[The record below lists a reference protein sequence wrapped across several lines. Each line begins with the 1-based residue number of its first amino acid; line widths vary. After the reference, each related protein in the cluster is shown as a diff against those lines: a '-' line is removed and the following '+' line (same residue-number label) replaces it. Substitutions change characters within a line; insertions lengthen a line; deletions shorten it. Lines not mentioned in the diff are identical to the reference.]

1 MERFLDCRG
10 LACPAPVL
18 KTKEAI
24 EEPGIIKITVRVDNP
39 AARDNVSR
47 FLSRSGYRV
56 SSVQEGNDFLITGE
70 KEKTSVSS
78 IQEPLPSELTCAI
91 PATSPE
97 LPVKTLII
105 IATDRL
111 GRDVDL
117 NNPSPTSNTPS
128 LGEAL
133 MKNFIA
139 TLKEMGSHLWRLVFL
154 NSGVRLTIDDS
165 PVLNDLIELEKSGI
179 SILVCGTCLNFYGL
193 LDKKKVGE
201 TTNMLDIVTSMDVA
215 TKVITIT

>member
-1 MERFLDCRG
+1 MERSLDCRG

-24 EEPGIIKITVRVDNP
+24 EEPGVTRVVVRVDNP
-39 AARDNVSR
+39 AARDNVTR
-47 FLSRSGYRV
+47 FLTRSGYRV
-56 SSVQEGNDFLITGE
+56 TSAQEGNDFVVIGE
-70 KEKTSVSS
+70 REGAEVSPS
-78 IQEPLPSELTCAI
+78 EPLPSELTCAVSR
-91 PATSPE
+91 SPE
-97 LPVKTLII
+97 HSEKTLVL

-111 GRDVDL
+111 GRDHQ
-117 NNPSPTSNTPS
+117 PSPSDNST

-139 TLKEMGSHLWRLVFL
+139 TLKEMGSALWRIVFL
-154 NSGVRLTIDDS
+154 NSGVRLTIDGS
-165 PVLNDLIELEKSGI
+165 PVLDAIAELEKSGV

-193 LDKKKVGE
+193 LEKKKVGE
-201 TTNMLDIVTSMDVA
+201 TTNMLDIVTSMQVA

>member
-1 MERFLDCRG
+1 MERFVDCRG

-24 EEPGIIKITVRVDNP
+24 EEPGVIKVTVRVDNP
-39 AARDNVSR
+39 AARDNVTR
-47 FLSRSGYRV
+47 FLSRSGYKV
-56 SSVQEGNDFLITGE
+56 SSTQEGNDFLITGE
-70 KEKTSVSS
+70 KDKAET
-78 IQEPLPSELTCAI
+78 QPAEPLPSELTCAV
-91 PATSPE
+91 PTPSKTPE
-97 LPVKTLII
+97 KTLII

-111 GRDVDL
+111 GKEAELSAD
-117 NNPSPTSNTPS
+117 TSKDNSAT
-128 LGEAL
+128 LGIAL

-165 PVLNDLIELEKSGI
+165 PVLADLAELEKSGV

-193 LDKKKVGE
+193 LDRKKVGE